1 MKFVTIGFY
10 KIITE
15 PFNLFVGVLTEA
27 TAIWFIFI
35 SITCGIAFVNFQKLI
50 SYVNVNK

>member
-15 PFNLFVGVLTEA
+15 PFNLFVSILTEA
-27 TAIWFIFI
+27 TTMWFIFI

>member
-15 PFNLFVGVLTEA
+15 SFNLFVSVLTEA
-27 TAIWFIFI
+27 TTIWFIFI
-35 SITCGIAFVNFQKLI
+35 SITCGIIRQFPKTYFIYKR
-50 SYVNVNK
+50 